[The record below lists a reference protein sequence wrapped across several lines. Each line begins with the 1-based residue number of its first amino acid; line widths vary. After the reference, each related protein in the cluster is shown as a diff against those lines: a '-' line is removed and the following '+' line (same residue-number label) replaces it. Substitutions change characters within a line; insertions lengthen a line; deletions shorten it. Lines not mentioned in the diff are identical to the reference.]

1 MPILTILIVWPAVTG
16 LLLLTVPQLRSRA
29 REFAAGASVVELAL
43 VVGLLAA
50 FDRSQAGAAQFSE
63 LHSWIPQIGTSWA
76 LGVNGIGLS
85 LIVLAALL
93 VPLVIASGWNEDDSH
108 TRRAQYMGLI
118 LVSESFMVAI
128 FAARDVFLF
137 YVLFEAMLI
146 PLYFLIGSFGGQ
158 QRRYAAVKF
167 LIFSLVGGLVML
179 VAVIALYFQGPGGEQ
194 AFLTANLTGLTFDPW
209 VERLLF
215 VGFFAA
221 FAIKAPLVPVH
232 TWLPSVAESARA
244 GTTTLLV
251 AILDKVGTF
260 GMLTLCLVLFPGASR
275 WAAPFIIVLAV
286 ISVLYGAF
294 AAIGQDNLYRLVAF
308 TSVSHF
314 GMIILGIFALRQTS
328 IEGASFYMVSHGL
341 STGALFLMVGF
352 LEARHGTVSVKA
364 FGGLQKVVPVLA
376 GTFLI
381 VGMSSLALPGMSPFA
396 AEIMVFIGA
405 YPAAEAAVIVAIL
418 GVVLAA
424 LYILLTYQKVF
435 TGPTPTAMEST
446 KDLTMRERLVV
457 WPLIV
462 SMLVLGIVPALAL
475 DYLREPSA
483 GIVAIVSEE
492 AGK

>member
-1 MPILTILIVWPAVTG
+1 VPILTILVVWPAVTG
-16 LLLLTVPQLRSRA
+16 LVLMTVPPVWRWA
-29 REFAAGASVVELAL
+29 REFAVGASVVELAL
-43 VVGLLAA
+43 VVGLLAS
-50 FDRSQAGAAQFSE
+50 FDRSQAGAIQFSE
-63 LHSWIPQIGTSWA
+63 LHSWIPQIGASWA

-85 LIVLAALL
+85 LIVLSAVL
-93 VPLVIASGWNEDDSH
+93 VPLVIAAGWKEDDAPS
-108 TRRAQYMGLI
+108 RRAQYLGLV
-118 LVSESFMVAI
+118 LVSESFMVGI

-146 PLYFLIGSFGGQ
+146 PLYFLIGSFGGE

-167 LIFSLVGGLVML
+167 LIYSLVGGLVML

-194 AFLTANLTGLTFDPW
+194 AFLTVNLTGLSYEPW

-215 VGFFAA
+215 VGFFFA

-232 TWLPSVAESARA
+232 TWLPSVAESARV

-251 AILDKVGTF
+251 AILDKIGTF
-260 GMLTLCLVLFPGASR
+260 GMLTLCLVLFPSASR
-275 WAAPFIIVLAV
+275 WAAPFVIVLAV
-286 ISVLYGAF
+286 VSVLYGAF
-294 AAIGQDNLYRLVAF
+294 AAIGQDNMYRLVAF

-314 GMIILGIFALRQTS
+314 GMIVLGIFAFRQTA
-328 IEGASFYMVSHGL
+328 IEGATFYMVSHGL

-364 FGGLQKVVPVLA
+364 YGGLQKVVPVLA

-381 VGMSSLALPGMSPFA
+381 VGLSALSLPGMSPFA
-396 AEIMVFIGA
+396 SEIMVLIGA
-405 YPAAEAAVIVAIL
+405 YPAAKVAVIVSIL

-424 LYILLTYQKVF
+424 LYILLTYQKLF
-435 TGPTPTAMEST
+435 TGPTPAAMEST